1 MEQIG
6 ARELRHRLREYL
18 ARVDGG
24 ERFEVTL
31 FGRPVAYLGPR
42 IASGTTLARLID
54 EGRITPA
61 ANPDTSSL
69 PSPIAMTTGVS
80 ATDALLGER
89 RGDPR

>member
-18 ARVDGG
+18 ARADGG

-31 FGRPVAYLGPR
+31 FGRPVAYLGPPSTDR
-42 IASGTTLARLID
+42 TTFARLID

-61 ANPDTSSL
+61 SNPDTSAL
-69 PSPIAMTTGVS
+69 PSPIAGTTGVS
-80 ATDALLGER
+80 ATDSLLAER
-89 RGDPR
+89 RGDAR

>member
-18 ARVDGG
+18 ARADGG

-31 FGRPVAYLGPR
+31 FGRPVAYLGPTSTDR
-42 IASGTTLARLID
+42 TILARLID

-69 PSPIAMTTGVS
+69 PSPIAITTGVS
-80 ATDALLGER
+80 ATDALLAER
-89 RGDPR
+89 RGDAR

>member
-18 ARVDGG
+18 ARADGG

-31 FGRPVAYLGPR
+31 FGRPVAYLGPPSTDR
-42 IASGTTLARLID
+42 TILARLIN

-69 PSPIAMTTGVS
+69 PSPIAITTGMS
-80 ATDALLGER
+80 ATDALLAER
-89 RGDPR
+89 RGDTR

>member
-31 FGRPVAYLGPR
+31 FGRPIAYLGPR
-42 IASGTTLARLID
+42 SANRTTLGRLID

-61 ANPDTSSL
+61 ANPNTSSL
-69 PSPIAMTTGVS
+69 PSPIAITTGVS
-80 ATDALLGER
+80 ATDTLLGER
-89 RGDPR
+89 RGDER

>member
-31 FGRPVAYLGPR
+31 FGRPVAHLGPPGTDR
-42 IASGTTLARLID
+42 TTLARLLD
-54 EGRITPA
+54 EGRITPPT
-61 ANPDTSSL
+61 NPDSSSL
-69 PSPIAMTTGVS
+69 PAPITITTGVS
-80 ATDALLGER
+80 ATDALMAER
-89 RGDPR
+89 RGDVR

>member
-6 ARELRHRLREYL
+6 ARELRHRLHEYL

-31 FGRPVAYLGPR
+31 FGRPVAQLGPPSSNR
-42 IASGTTLARLID
+42 TTLARLID

-61 ANPDTSSL
+61 NDPDTSSL
-69 PSPIAMTTGVS
+69 PAPISITTGVS
-80 ATDALLGER
+80 ATDALLAER
-89 RGDPR
+89 RGDAR